1 MTSGFLSTNVLRGLT
16 FRVLLFLSLALL
28 PIGLIAVVQT
38 REIAD
43 QNLANAELSLLALT
57 EQASFKERN
66 LIQEAFGAADAL
78 ASVVNLI
85 RGDNVSCSS
94 FLREY
99 QQSSLIYSVV
109 GFITLDGRLDCVSTG
124 IGQDV
129 SDRETFLKMQRGKVR
144 MANVTSNPAQSIEP
158 VLIVTV
164 PLRVDG
170 AVTGFVNISIPERIF
185 SAATEPDLKSR
196 PRAMLTFNA
205 EGEILTTENGLE
217 VAQSE
222 LPSFAE
228 LKWYIGQSE
237 RVFRDTNQNGEERVY
252 AVLPIVPDAVFAMSA
267 WPVNTPL
274 LQAGTTTALSLLL
287 PVAMWLA
294 SLIVAF
300 WALNRLA
307 IKHIRKLGRQMR
319 HFALNRTLPRT
330 PLGGVVPTEI
340 VNMEQA
346 FIGMAESILRD
357 EAKLEDNL
365 RQKNILLKEVHH
377 RVKNNLQLISSIM
390 NMQIRQASTRDA
402 KRVLQRLQD
411 RILSLATVHKN
422 LYQNDNLT
430 RVDGG
435 ALMHEIVNQLLSVG
449 LPTASGVR
457 IKQTYEAIQLDPDD
471 AAPLTLLVS
480 EALTNALKHV
490 GYGVATADQIEI
502 SLSYT
507 APEMALLIVRN
518 SKGNR
523 EVEEGTGLGSRLIN
537 AFSRQLN
544 GNAEIEEDDDSYTL
558 RVEFP
563 VPLHT
568 KEVYDY

>member
-1 MTSGFLSTNVLRGLT
+1 MTSGFLGTDVLRGLT
-16 FRVLLFLSLALL
+16 FRILLFLSLALL

-43 QNLANAELSLLALT
+43 QNLENAELSLIAIT
-57 EQASFKERN
+57 EQASNQESSM
-66 LIQEAFGAADAL
+66 IQEAFGAADAL

-85 RGDNVSCSS
+85 RADGVSCSS

-99 QQSSLIYSVV
+99 QELSNLYTVV
-109 GFITLDGRLDCVSTG
+109 SFIRTDGTSNCTSTG
-124 IGQDV
+124 IPMDV
-129 SDRETFLKMQRGKVR
+129 SENAVFAKMMERQSRT
-144 MANVTSNPAQSIEP
+144 ANVSTAPAQSKEP

-164 PLRVDG
+164 PLRVDDELL
-170 AVTGFVNISIPERIF
+170 GFVNMSIPERVF
-185 SAATEPDLKSR
+185 TGVREPDMTNR
-196 PRAMLTFNA
+196 PSAMLTFNA
-205 EGEILTTENGLE
+205 DGDILTTENGLE
-217 VAQSE
+217 NAERE
-222 LPSFAE
+222 LPASAE
-228 LKWYIGQSE
+228 LKWYIGQSG
-237 RVFRDTNQNGEERVY
+237 RVFRDVNTAEEERVY
-252 AVLPIVPDAVFAMSA
+252 AVLPIVPGVVYAMSA
-267 WPVNTPL
+267 WQVNSPL
-274 LQAGTTTALSLLL
+274 LQAGTTATLSLLL
-287 PVAMWLA
+287 PVAMWIA
-294 SLIVAF
+294 SLVVAF

-346 FIGMAESILRD
+346 FVGMAESILRD
-357 EAKLEDNL
+357 EATLEDNI

-390 NMQIRQASTRDA
+390 NMQIRQAGTPDA

-411 RILSLATVHKN
+411 RILSLATVHKS

-435 ALMHEIVNQLLSVG
+435 MLMHEIVSQLLNVG
-449 LPTASGVR
+449 LPSGSGV
-457 IKQTYEAIQLDPDD
+457 KVTQKFEAIQLDPDD

-480 EALTNALKHV
+480 EAVTNSLK
-490 GYGVATADQIEI
+490 YVAFKDHPGARIDI
-502 SLSYT
+502 SLQYT
-507 APEMALLIVRN
+507 QPEMAKLMVRN
-518 SKGNR
+518 TTGAV

-544 GNAEIEEDDDSYTL
+544 GQAEVTEEEGVYTL
-558 RVEFP
+558 SVEFP
-563 VPLHT
+563 VPLQS
-568 KEVYDY
+568 KVVRDF

>member
-43 QNLANAELSLLALT
+43 DNLANAELSLLALT
-57 EQASFKERN
+57 EQASSMESN

-85 RGDNVSCSS
+85 KNDNVSCSS

-99 QQSSLIYSVV
+99 QQTSNIYTVV
-109 GFITLDGRLDCVSTG
+109 GFITIDGRLDCVSTG
-124 IGQDV
+124 VSTDV
-129 SDRETFLKMQRGKVR
+129 SERETFLKMRRGKVR
-144 MANVTSNPAQSIEP
+144 MANVTDSPAQSQEP

-164 PLRVDG
+164 PLREDRV
-170 AVTGFVNISIPERIF
+170 VIGFVNISIPERVFNGGI
-185 SAATEPDLKSR
+185 EPELKNR
-196 PRAMLTFNA
+196 PKAMLTFNA
-205 EGEILTTENGLE
+205 EGDILTTENGLE
-217 VAQSE
+217 VAQAE

-228 LKWYIGQSE
+228 LQWYIGQSG

-252 AVLPIVPDAVFAMSA
+252 AVLPIVPDAVYAMSA
-267 WPVNTPL
+267 WPENTPL
-274 LQAGTTTALSLLL
+274 LQAGTTSALSLLL
-287 PVAMWLA
+287 PVAMWIA
-294 SLIVAF
+294 SLVVAF

-330 PLGGVVPTEI
+330 ALGGVVPTEI
-340 VNMEQA
+340 VNMEHA

-357 EAKLEDNL
+357 EARLEDNL

-390 NMQIRQASTRDA
+390 NMQIRQASTQDA

-435 ALMHEIVNQLLSVG
+435 ALIHEIVNQLLSVG
-449 LPTASGVR
+449 LPNASGVK
-457 IKQTYEAIQLDPDD
+457 IIQNYEAIQLDPDD

-480 EALTNALKHV
+480 EAITNALKHV
-490 GYGVATADQIEI
+490 SFGVEYQSQIDV

-507 APEMALLIVRN
+507 APEMAVLVVRN
-518 SKGNR
+518 TKGER
-523 EVEEGTGLGSRLIN
+523 DVEEGTGLGSRLIS

-544 GNAEIEEDDDSYTL
+544 GHAEIEEDEETYTL

-563 VPLHT
+563 VPLRV